1 MSQKESEKKHEVKKQ
16 ELPQQQQQQQLSQV
30 QNLNFAPAP
39 ALPMRPLMKRS
50 EARSE
55 KSLAPQGGASASY
68 SVQEEDVEDAAAI
81 QNGK

>member
-1 MSQKESEKKHEVKKQ
+1 MSLKEPEKKDEVKKQ
-16 ELPQQQQQQQLSQV
+16 EQQQQLPQV

-55 KSLAPQGGASASY
+55 KSLAPQGGASTSY